1 MLLLPPGCSDDPDV
15 SVTRDTDQL
24 EFPYSVSTQ
33 SFTIRTDGSWNLT
46 TEEDWIHM
54 DPAQGVGDGR
64 SYQYVNV
71 TVDRNAGEARTGEVV
86 IHAAGRDLKVY
97 IRQDDGIFVLKEAY
111 LLGTL
116 LEGEE
121 AAGIY
126 VAIPYE
132 KALGTEL
139 LDIEVEF
146 DGEGAPGIECEP
158 VQGEKLQEG
167 DGEVLVP
174 LSGTPRSMGDLDIRV
189 TITLSTQEESVIQT
203 TRSFVSSENIV
214 YEMTFDKLIWGG
226 DYDENSSSIADAQN
240 IRGFHTL
247 EFLLFKDGQART
259 VPAE

>member
-1 MLLLPPGCSDDPDV
+1 MLLLPPGCADDPDV
-15 SVTRDTDQL
+15 SVTRDTDEL

-71 TVDRNAGEARTGEVV
+71 TVDRNAGEKRTGEVV
-86 IHAAGRDLKVY
+86 IHAAGRDLKVF
-97 IRQDDGIFVLKEAY
+97 IRQDDGILALKEAY

-121 AAGIY
+121 IAGIY

-139 LDIEVEF
+139 MDVEVEL
-146 DGEGAPGIECEP
+146 DGEGASGIECEP
-158 VQGEKLQEG
+158 VQGEELQEG
-167 DGEVLVP
+167 DGEVLVAGHHGSKYSTSQALLDAFRP
-174 LSGTPRSMGDLDIRV
+174 EYALISVGADNGYGHPAPETVERIAASGGEIWRTDRSGTVAVRFNG
-189 TITLSTQEESVIQT
+189 Q
-203 TRSFVSSENIV
+203 
-214 YEMTFDKLIWGG
+214 G
-226 DYDENSSSIADAQN
+226 
-240 IRGFHTL
+240 RGS
-247 EFLLFKDGQART
+247 
-259 VPAE
+259 

>member
-1 MLLLPPGCSDDPDV
+1 MLLLPPGCADDPDV
-15 SVTRDTDQL
+15 SVTRDTDEL

-71 TVDRNAGEARTGEVV
+71 TVDRNAGEKRTGEVV

-97 IRQDDGIFVLKEAY
+97 IRQDDGIFALKEAY

-121 AAGIY
+121 VAGIY

-139 LDIEVEF
+139 MDIEVEF
-146 DGEGAPGIECEP
+146 DGRGR
-158 VQGEKLQEG
+158 
-167 DGEVLVP
+167 
-174 LSGTPRSMGDLDIRV
+174 SGHRMR
-189 TITLSTQEESVIQT
+189 
-203 TRSFVSSENIV
+203 TRAGREAS
-214 YEMTFDKLIWGG
+214 GG
-226 DYDENSSSIADAQN
+226 
-240 IRGFHTL
+240 
-247 EFLLFKDGQART
+247 
-259 VPAE
+259 